1 MYNALIIKQLDS
13 PAPDEGFIH
22 IANNIFAKPAYVS
35 YPYNII
41 DGNLIHLELRGQEPL
56 KIHPIPIK
64 SNDNVSEIFSD
75 NLMLVES
82 WNKISRMTSTVE
94 FKLLGSEESPWQSAI
109 PDPDT
114 GNLYLLKLVM
124 RHGIP
129 YLDGSITID
138 DLLESIAFRTTE
150 SYAWFSSDTVGLQIL
165 SDKYDLLLRL
175 SKNSYRELNFDFAAY
190 SPELVTEEY
199 EVFRQHY
206 PFNRTFG
213 GPDND

>member
-1 MYNALIIKQLDS
+1 MNNALIIKQFDES
-13 PAPDEGFIH
+13 PDEGFVR
-22 IANNIFAKPAYVS
+22 IADNIFAKPDYIA

-41 DGNLIHLELRGQEPL
+41 DANLIHLELRGQEPL
-56 KIHPIPIK
+56 EIHPIPIG
-64 SNDNVSEIFSD
+64 SNEDVSEIFSD
-75 NLMLVES
+75 NLLLVES
-82 WNKISRMTSTVE
+82 WNKIPRMTSTVE

-114 GNLYLLKLVM
+114 GNLYLLKILM

-129 YLDGSITID
+129 YLDSSITID
-138 DLLESIAFRTTE
+138 DLLETISFRTTE
-150 SYAWFSSDTVGLQIL
+150 SYAWFSSDTAGLQIL

-190 SPELVTEEY
+190 SPDIVSDEY
-199 EVFRQHY
+199 KIFRQHY
-206 PFNRTFG
+206 PFNQTMG